1 MALQKPRNGLVIIK
15 VKMLHQNAKH
25 YQSSVYDKEFY
36 DGRYAKG
43 YMEAWPIDKKTRVFE
58 VIKGLHLPEKG
69 EALDFGCGNGVFT
82 QVLKQALPHWRVY
95 GCDISEIA
103 VGNAKRNNPG
113 CTFFVEGSRAYQE
126 KKFDFIFSHH
136 VLEHVLDIKET
147 VLEITGRTNNNAS
160 MLHILPCGNRDSFE
174 WQICQLV
181 NGGIDEKRGNVF
193 FFEYEG
199 HLRRMTTESCVFE
212 FKNSAFMLKQAFYS
226 NQYYGA
232 LNWITR
238 SNPLV
243 ILKMFNPI
251 GGESAKAKLTLM
263 LLLCK
268 FIVIAGFRLPYV
280 AYQRFDSFIVK
291 FLFFIPSYSVSI
303 FIDKYII
310 KKSNQEWEKYKTDSN
325 GSEMYLYFTR

>member
-69 EALDFGCGNGVFT
+69 EALDFGCGNGIFT
-82 QVLKQALPHWRVY
+82 QVLKQALPHWRGY

-103 VGNAKRNNPG
+103 VGNAKRKNPG
-113 CTFFVEGSRAYQE
+113 CIFFVEGSKAYQE

-147 VLEITGRTNNNAS
+147 ALEITGKAKNNAS

-181 NGGIDEKRGNVF
+181 NGGIDEKRGSAF

-199 HLRRMTTESCVFE
+199 HIRRMTTDSCRLE
-212 FKNSAFMLKQAFYS
+212 FQTFGFILTQSFYS
-226 NQYYGA
+226 NQYYGFI
-232 LNWITR
+232 NWITR

-243 ILKMFNPI
+243 ILTMFNPLMGKNI
-251 GGESAKAKLTLM
+251 KAKLKLA

-268 FIVIAGFRLPYV
+268 FIFIAVLRLPYV
-280 AYQRFDSFIVK
+280 VYQRFDSFLLK
-291 FLFFIPSYSVSI
+291 LLLFVPSYTVSV
-303 FIDKYII
+303 FVDKYII
-310 KKSNQEWEKYKTDSN
+310 EKSNKEWEKYKTDSS
-325 GSEMYLYFTR
+325 GSEMYLHFTR

>member
-1 MALQKPRNGLVIIK
+1 MVFD
-15 VKMLHQNAKH
+15 NA
-25 YQSSVYDKEFY
+25 FY

-43 YMEAWPIDKKTRVFE
+43 YMEQWPVDKKTRVFE
-58 VIKGLHLPEKG
+58 VIKNLNLPDKG

-82 QVLKQALPHWRVY
+82 EILKKALPNWQVY
-95 GCDISEIA
+95 GCDISKIA
-103 VGNAKRNNPG
+103 VYNANKKNLG
-113 CTFFVEGSRAYQE
+113 CIFFVAADDAYKG

-174 WQICQLV
+174 WQICQMV
-181 NGGIDEKRGNVF
+181 NGGINEKRGGAF

-199 HLRRMTTESCVFE
+199 HLRRMTTDSCLLE
-212 FKNSAFMLKQAFYS
+212 FKAFGFTLAQSFYS

-243 ILKMFNPI
+243 ILTMCNPLRGKNI
-251 GGESAKAKLTLM
+251 KAKLELT

-268 FIVIAGFRLPYV
+268 FIFIAVLRLPYV
-280 AYQRFDSFIVK
+280 VYQRFDSFLLK
-291 FLFFIPSYSVSI
+291 LLLFVPSYTVSV
-303 FIDKYII
+303 FVDKYII
-310 KKSNQEWEKYKTDSN
+310 EKSNKEWEKYKTDSS
-325 GSEMYLYFTR
+325 GSEMYLHFTR